1 MKELLFINSYPGD
14 KDAFSDKVRAVSS
27 RLGINPN
34 WLMATM
40 NKESK
45 LNPQARNTA
54 FPVQGGY
61 ATGLIQF
68 TPDTARAL
76 GTTTSD
82 LYSMGGVE
90 QLDYVE
96 KYFRSIGAA
105 GRMRSYFDVY
115 IAVFFP
121 AAIGYK
127 DTDLIQTRKISA
139 SKIAQQNPAIDL
151 NKDGVITVAEFKE
164 YLVKGFSSK
173 AKKLLEGIKQ
183 GAVDNLLPLAA
194 FIALIYAYNLKK

>member
-1 MKELLFINSYPGD
+1 MENLLFIEKYAGD
-14 KDAFSDKVRAVSS
+14 RAAFSNKVRAVSS
-27 RLGINPN
+27 RLGIDPN
-34 WLMATM
+34 WLTATM
-40 NKESK
+40 YKESK

-68 TPDTARAL
+68 TPDTARSL
-76 GTTTSD
+76 GTTTAE
-82 LYSMGGVE
+82 LYNMGGVE
-90 QLDYVE
+90 QMDYVE

-105 GRMRSYFDVY
+105 GRMRSYYDVY

-127 DTDLIQTRKISA
+127 DTDLIQTRKLSA
-139 SKIAQQNPAIDL
+139 SRIAQQNPAIDL
-151 NKDGVITVAEFKE
+151 NRDGVITVAEFKE

-173 AKKLLEGIKQ
+173 AKKILEGIKQ
-183 GAVDNLLPLAA
+183 GAVNNLLPLAA